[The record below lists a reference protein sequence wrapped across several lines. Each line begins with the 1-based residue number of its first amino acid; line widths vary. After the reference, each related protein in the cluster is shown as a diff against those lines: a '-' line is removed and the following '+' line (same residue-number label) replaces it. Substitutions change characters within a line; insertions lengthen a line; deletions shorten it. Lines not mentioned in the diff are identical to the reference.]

1 MWTLHFL
8 DMDAPLAVLGRR
20 CFVNGCRSVYR
31 VQKVSVPRACKLV
44 VKGISPSFDEG
55 DWKTCAPLRSSG
67 RRVFCDH
74 KRLRRVPHGRRR
86 RSVWQSPRPKL
97 NGTVGIGR
105 AVRRRHH
112 PRCNGRHLANAAM
125 TEGGRRCGLAATTAI
140 SAARHTAKAVFF
152 GRPERTSDV
161 QRRTD
166 IAVTNEAGRT

>member
-1 MWTLHFL
+1 L

-105 AVRRRHH
+105 AVHY

-125 TEGGRRCGLAATTAI
+125 TEGGQVWASGTQPPRSSAPRTATSRR
-140 SAARHTAKAVFF
+140 ARRRWRRSPRAGDAN
-152 GRPERTSDV
+152 RPPRK
-161 QRRTD
+161 RRS
-166 IAVTNEAGRT
+166 R

>member
-1 MWTLHFL
+1 MWNLHFL
-8 DMDAPLAVLGRR
+8 DKDAPLAVLGRR

-67 RRVFCDH
+67 RRVFCDQ

-105 AVRRRHH
+105 AVRRRHY

-125 TEGGRRCGLAATTAI
+125 TEGGQVWASGTQPPRSSAPRTATSRR
-140 SAARHTAKAVFF
+140 AR
-152 GRPERTSDV
+152 
-161 QRRTD
+161 RRSRK
-166 IAVTNEAGRT
+166 VGGGE